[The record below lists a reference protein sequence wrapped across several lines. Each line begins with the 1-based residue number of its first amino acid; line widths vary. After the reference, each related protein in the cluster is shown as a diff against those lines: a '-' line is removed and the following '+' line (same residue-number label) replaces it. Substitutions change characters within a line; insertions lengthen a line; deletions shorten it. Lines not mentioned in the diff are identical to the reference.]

1 MSVEWITSSS
11 SFLSYAESVVFHGI
25 LNETCV
31 VSRGTVARVPNHGS
45 APSHTY
51 WLVFCDTTMAHLDHP
66 VYDVIQN
73 DFPDVL
79 IECRERIEK
88 LQHKNERG
96 ISHLPIGSVFCIDR
110 ISQSF
115 LFVPV
120 RWLIETESPILASE
134 ALLVGV
140 SAALYFVRA
149 VRHQA
154 QAPIRIPYEEQ
165 NILEIEPIDA
175 MNAMS
180 MAVRNLY
187 QYGEDHHVQSTPNM
201 LFCDPYKVKTSKKED
216 LER

>member
-11 SFLSYAESVVFHGI
+11 SFLSYAQSVVFHGI

-51 WLVFCDTTMAHLDHP
+51 WLIFCDTTMTQLDHS
-66 VYDVIQN
+66 VYDTIQN

-79 IECRERIEK
+79 TECRERIEK

-96 ISHLPIGSVFCIDR
+96 IPHLPIGSTICIDR
-110 ISQSF
+110 VSQSF

-120 RWLIETESPILASE
+120 RWLIENEFSILASE
-134 ALLVGV
+134 ALLLGV

-149 VRHQA
+149 VRRQTHV
-154 QAPIRIPYEEQ
+154 PIRIPYEEE

-175 MNAMS
+175 MNAMT

-187 QYGEDHHVQSTPNM
+187 QYGEDHHVQSTPNL
-201 LFCDPYKVKTSKKED
+201 LFCEPCKVKLPKKED
-216 LER
+216 LV